1 MARKIKQ
8 LHQVRQGDVM
18 LVLTDVIPQKA
29 QKSDTNIVA
38 DGEVTGHHHRI
49 VGEDVQ
55 LYTLE
60 GNLFAKVGQ
69 VAVLSHEEHG
79 AIQVEPGVY
88 RVIRQRQ
95 YNPNG
100 VARRVRD

>member
-1 MARKIKQ
+1 MARKSKH

-18 LVLTDVIPQKA
+18 LVPTDMIPEKA
-29 QKSDTNIVA
+29 QKSETNIVA

-49 VGEDVQ
+49 IGDDVQ

-79 AIQVEPGVY
+79 AIDVAPGAY
-88 RVIRQRQ
+88 RVVRQRQ
-95 YNPNG
+95 FNPSG
-100 VARRVRD
+100 IARRVRD